1 MEPREVKRIVA
12 VGRQGVG
19 KSWETIRMMLDE
31 ANGVVNGVPHMKPK
45 RKGLI
50 FDVNDEFGDFPFIG
64 GRKKIA
70 AIALKDITLFTV
82 NHIFEVRRIRPFNDN
97 GTPMSTGDMVKVL
110 DLILSQFN
118 NGILLVEDPTKYVSD
133 TIDGDIIGKLIS
145 TRHRSTDMIL
155 HFQSIGKAGHPK
167 IFANTSLIRMHKV
180 SDTVSRHA
188 TKFEEKTELLQI
200 AEFIVKKKYNE
211 GNKRFFLWIDID
223 DSKIRGKFTKSDAIE
238 AVHNYISENYNSA
251 VKPFLLKRDMGTGE
265 LIYKDK
271 AHAMEMA
278 RAEKLQTYF
287 NFPSTGK

>member
-19 KSWETIRMMLDE
+19 KSWQTIKMMLD
-31 ANGVVNGVPHMKPK
+31 AATGTIDGVPMRTPR

-64 GRKKIA
+64 GRMQIK

-82 NHIFEVRRIRPFNDN
+82 NNIFEVRRIRPFNQD
-97 GTPMSTGDMVKVL
+97 GSPMSLSDMAKVL
-110 DLILSQFN
+110 NLILSQFN
-118 NGILLVEDPTKYVSD
+118 NGILLVEDPTKYISD
-133 TIDGDIIGKLIS
+133 TVDADIIGKLIS

-155 HFQSIGKAGHPK
+155 HFQSIGKAGQPK

-200 AEFIVKKKYNE
+200 AEFIVNKKYNE
-211 GNKRFFLWIDID
+211 GDKRFFLWIDIEE
-223 DSKIRGKFTKSDAIE
+223 SKIRGKFTLNDARE

-251 VKPFLLKRDMGTGE
+251 VKPLLLKRDMGSGD
-265 LIYKDK
+265 LVYKDK
-271 AHAMEMA
+271 AQAMEMA
-278 RAEKLQTYF
+278 RKEKLKTYF
-287 NFPSTGK
+287 NFPVL